1 VSSTG
6 LDWKVALA
14 KRGGTSF
21 SAGKPKGSVHVET
34 TERGRETISVPAR
47 VAKLLDAKQKA
58 GELEPES
65 RAELM
70 YEVKRV
76 SLASAKRRLAELVD
90 KRDYASHEAARKL
103 RLDGY
108 GSQVTSE
115 AVAWAEDAGLIDNGR
130 FADVFIRTKLAAGWG
145 QRRIERELGERG
157 ISCEDVEGWP
167 YEYLDPDDELSRAIE
182 VAGRKRVTG
191 ANQTQKMARFLV
203 GRGFSA
209 SVAFDAARRVL
220 EDEE

>member
-1 VSSTG
+1 M
-6 LDWKVALA
+6 
-14 KRGGTSF
+14 
-21 SAGKPKGSVHVET
+21 HVET